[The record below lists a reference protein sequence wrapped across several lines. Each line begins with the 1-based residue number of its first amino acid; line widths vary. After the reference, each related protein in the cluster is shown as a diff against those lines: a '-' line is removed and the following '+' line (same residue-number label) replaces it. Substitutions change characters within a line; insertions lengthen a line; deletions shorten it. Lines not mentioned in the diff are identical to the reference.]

1 MVRHCEQKRTRET
14 SAAGHRRGH
23 KARPRQSK
31 QSRQSKSGR
40 QQSFRTP
47 RRGQCQRERARR
59 GLARTGDGGRTCAG
73 GRCKLL
79 HGREHEARHGLDGQQ
94 GKNGAHGQGKA
105 VPGRY
110 SSDLSSGVVVD
121 VSCPRALRR
130 AKKNT
135 TDTLRTRIHLTSPPP
150 HADRWGSKL
159 WEGGRYIVVTV
170 LTKLE
175 AFAFRDTCG
184 GFT

>member
-1 MVRHCEQKRTRET
+1 MVRHCEQTWTRET

-23 KARPRQSK
+23 NARPRQSK

-105 VPGRY
+105 VPGG

-121 VSCPRALRR
+121 VSCFQTQKRPSETQRTQSGLSRVRAYGFSRGARLYRLGGYVPSFLQ
-130 AKKNT
+130 KKF
-135 TDTLRTRIHLTSPPP
+135 I
-150 HADRWGSKL
+150 
-159 WEGGRYIVVTV
+159 
-170 LTKLE
+170 
-175 AFAFRDTCG
+175 
-184 GFT
+184 